1 MSPAWLGDN
10 GSGHGGFE
18 EGKESLGV
26 GENKQATIVSGGGN
40 RDRATS
46 SAWLGD
52 GGPTMVTLKRERE
65 RERLKREKNAYILG
79 NKIYYLGLKHCYS
92 TIINLGWYCSKFVNI
107 FRIAIPGNASFMGF
121 DAKF

>member
-1 MSPAWLGDN
+1 MVVATERAMSPAWLGDN

-52 GGPTMVTLKRERE
+52 GGPTMVALKRERE
-65 RERLKREKNAYILG
+65 RER
-79 NKIYYLGLKHCYS
+79 
-92 TIINLGWYCSKFVNI
+92 
-107 FRIAIPGNASFMGF
+107 
-121 DAKF
+121 D

>member
-65 RERLKREKNAYILG
+65 REIEEREKC
-79 NKIYYLGLKHCYS
+79 IY
-92 TIINLGWYCSKFVNI
+92 
-107 FRIAIPGNASFMGF
+107 FR
-121 DAKF
+121 K